1 MIATQGGAF
10 YDPAADRALIDN
22 LKAEL
27 QSHVEVHELDV
38 DINDPRFAR
47 AMASRLDEFV
57 RAQAAQATSSSTGGS
72 Q

>member
-1 MIATQGGAF
+1 
-10 YDPAADRALIDN
+10 LIDN

-57 RAQAAQATSSSTGGS
+57 RAQAAQATSSSTGGN